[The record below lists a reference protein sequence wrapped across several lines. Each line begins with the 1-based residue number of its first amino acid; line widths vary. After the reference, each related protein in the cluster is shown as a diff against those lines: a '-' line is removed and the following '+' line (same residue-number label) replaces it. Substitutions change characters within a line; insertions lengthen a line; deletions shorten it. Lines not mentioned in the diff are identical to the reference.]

1 MIHLKNKRNYD
12 VCKLSVILNANKMT
26 LSQLT
31 KLRKI
36 VITKLITS
44 QNIFQLVVFLFMFC
58 AVNNSYAQQ
67 EEVTVDSY
75 EPFSIGAHLK
85 NMHTWHGFV
94 VHPGALF
101 AANLEYNSSNKKF
114 TFGFWGGA
122 SFSSVDVKN
131 IVTGENESA
140 YYKEFSIYT
149 KYRFSDKFFIEAVSH
164 NNYTG
169 VEERGDK
176 LHYWSYDKTQGYNF
190 VDLNF
195 GYNITPNT
203 LLYLATIINGGSG
216 DYEVQANGD
225 LENSW
230 THYFE
235 VNSKVWENK
244 TSSLSLFAGGAWSFI
259 TDKTFYTQGSGNI
272 INVGATFSK
281 KLTISSYSVPVDVT
295 AMWNPEQEKTVLQLD
310 ITLF

>member
-1 MIHLKNKRNYD
+1 MS
-12 VCKLSVILNANKMT
+12 KLT
-26 LSQLT
+26 LLENSSKSKKSTTQKVFQLT
-31 KLRKI
+31 LGF
-36 VITKLITS
+36 LMLCS
-44 QNIFQLVVFLFMFC
+44 FNIM
-58 AVNNSYAQQ
+58 SAQK
-67 EEVTVDSY
+67 EENKVDAY

-101 AANLEYNSSNKKF
+101 ATNIEYNTKNKKF

-122 SFSSVDVKN
+122 SFSSVDVEN
-131 IVTGENESA
+131 INTGEKESA

-176 LHYWSYDKTQGYNF
+176 LSYWSYDKTQGYNF

-195 GYNITPNT
+195 GYNLTPNT
-203 LLYLATIINGGSG
+203 LLYFATIINGGSG
-216 DYEVQANGD
+216 DYDIKENGD

-235 VNSKVWENK
+235 VSSKVWEKNN
-244 TSSLSLFAGGAWSFI
+244 SSLSLFAGGAWSFI
-259 TDKTFYTQGSGNI
+259 TDKTFYTEGSGNI

-281 KLTISSYSVPVDVT
+281 KLAISNYNVPVDVT

>member
-1 MIHLKNKRNYD
+1 MSAQKEENK
-12 VCKLSVILNANKMT
+12 
-26 LSQLT
+26 
-31 KLRKI
+31 
-36 VITKLITS
+36 
-44 QNIFQLVVFLFMFC
+44 
-58 AVNNSYAQQ
+58 
-67 EEVTVDSY
+67 VDAY

-101 AANLEYNSSNKKF
+101 ATNIEYNTKNKKF

-122 SFSSVDVKN
+122 SFSSVDVEN
-131 IVTGENESA
+131 INTGEKESA

-176 LHYWSYDKTQGYNF
+176 LSYWSYDKTQGYNF

-195 GYNITPNT
+195 GYNLTPNT
-203 LLYLATIINGGSG
+203 LLYFATIINGGSG
-216 DYEVQANGD
+216 DYDFKENGD

-235 VNSKVWENK
+235 VSSKVWEKDN
-244 TSSLSLFAGGAWSFI
+244 SSLSLFAGGAWSFI
-259 TDKTFYTQGSGNI
+259 TDKTFYTEGSGNI

-281 KLTISSYSVPVDVT
+281 KLAISNYNVPVDVT

>member
-1 MIHLKNKRNYD
+1 MKKIARPMLDYIFDLGIKKPS
-12 VCKLSVILNANKMT
+12 KLLFTSTAIL
-26 LSQLT
+26 
-31 KLRKI
+31 
-36 VITKLITS
+36 
-44 QNIFQLVVFLFMFC
+44 LFFG
-58 AVNNSYAQQ
+58 VNLGVAQ
-67 EEVTVDSY
+67 EEVVNEDY
-75 EPFSIGAHLK
+75 KPFSIGAHIK

-101 AANLEYNSSNKKF
+101 ATNLEYNSKDTKF

-122 SFSSVDVKN
+122 SFSTVDVAN
-131 IVTGENESA
+131 TTTGENVSA
-140 YYKEFSIYT
+140 YYKELSIYT

-195 GYNITPNT
+195 GYNVTPNT
-203 LLYLATIINGGSG
+203 LLYLATIINGGSE
-216 DYEVQANGD
+216 DYEIKENGS

-235 VNSKVWENK
+235 VSSKVWQDKN
-244 TSSLSLFAGGAWSFI
+244 SSLSLFAGGAWSFI
-259 TDKTFYTQGSGNI
+259 TDKTFYTESSGNI
-272 INVGATFSK
+272 INVGATFSE
-281 KLTISSYSVPVDVT
+281 KLAIRDYKIPVDVT
-295 AMWNPEQEKTVLQLD
+295 LMWNPEQEKTVLQLD
-310 ITLF
+310 VTLF